1 MTLELSGAEQLLLP
15 GERSCGE
22 GQPRLPCGAGGI
34 SVSHSL
40 FGSETAGESPNP
52 CGSSLDK
59 GGGEAAL
66 QHAWKSVGF
75 GDLAWLGRTVRASL
89 DRKAKK

>member
-59 GGGEAAL
+59 GGGEAAFATRL
-66 QHAWKSVGF
+66 EICWLWGSG
-75 GDLAWLGRTVRASL
+75 LAGQNC
-89 DRKAKK
+89 